1 MKPFPYLRFA
11 AIAAIALSFC
21 FSAHADQV
29 IAGTGEG
36 TPIDSGHHL
45 GGPTTPGGLT
55 EALGAE
61 FVLTQAWN
69 VTTIDA
75 LVGDNLS
82 GDTGGTLNISIL
94 AGGDP
99 NSLLSPVFSENLTL
113 AGGLAPAWEGLN
125 GLNLTLGPG
134 TYWLEFSSPDLSFV
148 GFAGHNA
155 LQTPGAFADY
165 AYALDGGAFNP
176 SDDYNFGTQIEGNRV
191 PDSGNTAL
199 LILGGLLPLLALAI
213 RRQARTA

>member
-1 MKPFPYLRFA
+1 MKPSPCLRSA

-29 IAGTGEG
+29 IVGTGVG
-36 TPIDSGHHL
+36 TPIEAGHHL

-69 VTTIDA
+69 VTTIDG
-75 LVGDNLS
+75 LIGDNLS
-82 GDTGGTLNISIL
+82 GDKGGSLNISIL

-99 NSLLSPVFSENLTL
+99 NSLLPPVFSENLTL
-113 AGGLAPAWEGLN
+113 NGGLAPAWEGLN
-125 GLNLTLGPG
+125 GLDLTLGAG

-165 AYALDGGAFNP
+165 AYALNGGAFNP
-176 SDDYNFGTQIEGNRV
+176 SDSYNFGAQIEGNRV

-199 LILGGLLPLLALAI
+199 LILGGLLSLLALAT
-213 RRQARTA
+213 RRQIRAA